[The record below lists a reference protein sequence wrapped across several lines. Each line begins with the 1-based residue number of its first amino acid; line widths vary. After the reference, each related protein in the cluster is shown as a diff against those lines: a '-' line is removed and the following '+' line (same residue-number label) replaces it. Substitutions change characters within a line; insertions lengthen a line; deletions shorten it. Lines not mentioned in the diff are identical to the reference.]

1 MSDRCEEEEEV
12 ARMSDRYEGTRRLMG
27 LECMM

>member
-1 MSDRCEEEEEV
+1 MSDRCEEEEV
-12 ARMSDRYEGTRRLMG
+12 ARMSNRYEGTRRLMG

>member
-1 MSDRCEEEEEV
+1 MSDRCEEEV